1 MVPDR
6 IKHGMQH
13 ATNWRTFRMDSVEI
27 MKILEK
33 RANFLSRD
41 HAPAAVPAGGGL
53 I

>member
-1 MVPDR
+1 
-6 IKHGMQH
+6 
-13 ATNWRTFRMDSVEI
+13 MDSVEI

-41 HAPAAVPAGGGL
+41 HVPAAVPAGGGL